1 METKSRGLHDYVED
15 HAARESIYRN
25 IQFNLGDIVTS
36 MIKCANGETILV
48 THDTNL
54 PRPYSLGFRVQ
65 GTNGLW
71 RGEGGGDWKD
81 PAQEIYV
88 EGQSKPHVWDPSE
101 PWLKKYDHQLWR
113 EKGTQAEGAGHGGM
127 DFIML
132 NNFFDVVRG
141 KKEVPLDAY
150 DAAAW
155 SAVSALSEMSVA
167 RGGAS
172 VDFLTSPEDNG
183 SKKTTFCHGQSIP
196 DQRGK
201 GIDQQSFLKMGV
213 KAPIFLYFFISF
225 PPY

>member
-1 METKSRGLHDYVED
+1 MATKSRGLHDYVNE
-15 HAARESIYRN
+15 HAAKESVYRN

-65 GTNGLW
+65 GTHGIW
-71 RGEGGGDWKD
+71 RGEGGGEWDD

-88 EGQSKPHVWDPSE
+88 EGQSKPHTWDPSAA
-101 PWLKKYDHQLWR
+101 WLKKYDHQYWR
-113 EKGTQAEGAGHGGM
+113 EKGAQAEGAGHGGM

-132 NNFFDVVRG
+132 NNFFDVVRN

-172 VDFLTSPEDNG
+172 VDFPDFTR
-183 SKKTTFCHGQSIP
+183 GQWIKRRPHFAMDS
-196 DQRGK
+196 Q
-201 GIDQQSFLKMGV
+201 F
-213 KAPIFLYFFISF
+213 PINEERALINNLF
-225 PPY
+225 